1 MSTLR
6 NIQSSLLD
14 DLRNATEFYMLVQDA
29 KGDDQAAAR
38 EWLANAALQLGEA
51 LIAAHAASEAPHA

>member
-1 MSTLR
+1 MSTIPS
-6 NIQSSLLD
+6 IQKSLLD
-14 DLRNATEFYMLVQDA
+14 DLRNATEFYKLAQDA
-29 KGDDQAAAR
+29 QGDDQATAR